1 MKFAIKVLK
10 NKIELTEWDI
20 TSSEEIIIEDNI
32 PGYEKEELIGQ
43 VISLKEKLKDYK
55 KALELLEKHNWK
67 TVYKLQYLWYNYSIR

>member
-55 KALELLEKHNWK
+55 KALELLEKHN
-67 TVYKLQYLWYNYSIR
+67 